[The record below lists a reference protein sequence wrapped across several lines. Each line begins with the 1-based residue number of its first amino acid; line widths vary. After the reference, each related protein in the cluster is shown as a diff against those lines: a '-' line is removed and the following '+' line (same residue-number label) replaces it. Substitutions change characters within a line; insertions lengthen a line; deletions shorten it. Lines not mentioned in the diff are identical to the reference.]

1 MTPLAAVALGAEI
14 IKIVLP
20 LLPGIE
26 QAFRDVWPRTEDFS
40 DAWQYLS
47 LLLPTSL
54 RAPLEPVVRAVW
66 DTYETGELEAAWLA
80 LRGKLAGGGDIER
93 AVAPSFTDALEEQ
106 HHRADQLEGSPT
118 ADDAPPTD
126 PAPPEFDPP
135 ADPWARA
142 EAPTK
147 VEP

>member
-1 MTPLAAVALGAEI
+1 MTPLAAVALGAEV

-20 LLPGIE
+20 LIPAIE

-47 LLLPTSL
+47 LLIPESL
-54 RAPLEPVVRAVW
+54 RVPLKTVIRAVW

-118 ADDAPPTD
+118 SDDAPVTI

-135 ADPWARA
+135 ADPWAR

>member
-1 MTPLAAVALGAEI
+1 MTPIAAIVVGAEVV
-14 IKIVLP
+14 KAVLP

-26 QAFRDVWPRTEDFS
+26 AAFRDVWPRTEDFS

-47 LLLPTSL
+47 LLIPESL
-54 RAPLEPVVRAVW
+54 RVPLKTVIRAVW
-66 DTYETGELEAAWLA
+66 DTYETPQLEAAWVA
-80 LRGKLAGGGDIER
+80 LRDKLAGGENIER

>member
-14 IKIVLP
+14 VKLVLP

-26 QAFRDVWPRTEDFS
+26 QAFRDVWPRTESFD
-40 DAWQYLS
+40 DAWGYLS
-47 LLLPTSL
+47 LLLPSSL

-80 LRGKLAGGGDIER
+80 LRDKLAGGDGIER

-106 HHRADQLEGSPT
+106 HHRADQLPGSPT

-126 PAPPEFDPP
+126 PAPAPEFDPLP
-135 ADPWARA
+135 DPWAR
-142 EAPTK
+142 EKPTE
-147 VEP
+147 VDR